1 LDCCT
6 LGSSLAQRRCTWQC
20 VQVRAIDSQK
30 VELDQSA
37 RIQLESLQKQ
47 YELQASTANRQ

>member
-1 LDCCT
+1 
-6 LGSSLAQRRCTWQC
+6 